1 MKAKLALIHTS
12 ATLVP
17 IFDQL
22 CVEHLNGVER
32 FHISDDSLIKDVIAK
47 GSLTRETSVRVV
59 DHVRSAASS
68 GATQILVTC
77 SSIGPAVELAQ
88 NFVSVPVI
96 RVDLA
101 MAEKAVTMGERIGVI
116 ATLPTTLEP
125 TQDLVSRRAKAHHQ
139 SISLK
144 PVLCEGAFSLLMSGR
159 AEEHDA
165 QVAEALT
172 DLAKHVDV
180 IVLAQA
186 SMARVADTLKPEEK
200 PIPILAS
207 PELAILRL
215 KETLQES
222 A

>member
-1 MKAKLALIHTS
+1 MKQKLALIHTS

-17 IFDQL
+17 IFNQL
-22 CVEHLNGVER
+22 CVEHLNAVER
-32 FHISDDSLIKDVIAK
+32 FHISDDSLIKDVIAEGK
-47 GSLTRETSVRVV
+47 LSRQTSGRVV
-59 DHVRSAASS
+59 DHVRSAVAS
-68 GATQILVTC
+68 GATQVLVTC

-88 NFVSVPVI
+88 NLVDIPVT

-101 MAEKAVTMGERIGVI
+101 MADKAVMTGSRIGVI

-125 TQDLVSRRAKAHHQ
+125 TQDLVSRRAKALGQ

-159 AEEHDA
+159 AEAHDA
-165 QVAEALT
+165 QVAAALT

-186 SMARVADTLKPEEK
+186 SMARVAETLKPEQK

-207 PELAILRL
+207 PELAIIRI
-215 KETLQES
+215 KEALQETC
-222 A
+222 